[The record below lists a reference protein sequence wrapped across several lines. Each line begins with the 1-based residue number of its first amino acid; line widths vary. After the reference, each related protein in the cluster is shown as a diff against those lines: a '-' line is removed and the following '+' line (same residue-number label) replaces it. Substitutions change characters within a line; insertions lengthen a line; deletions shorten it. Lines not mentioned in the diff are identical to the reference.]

1 VCVIFLDYRLSI
13 SLDLKNNPT
22 LPTILIDSI
31 AKVKIASYLYTIKDL
46 FTDTTSKNKIDIL
59 ISMVVF

>member
-1 VCVIFLDYRLSI
+1 LSI